1 MNHTTNYQL
10 PKWEKT
16 DRIQMKDFNDM
27 TATLDAALAAKA
39 EITFGQYT
47 GTGGHGNG
55 NETVLHLGFQPRAVV
70 VFGYAT
76 NGGDHMLM
84 VRPYTTAR
92 SCDGNNTS
100 CSVKW
105 LDDGVQWVNSFYES
119 TQFNRSGQTYYY
131 LALK

>member
-1 MNHTTNYQL
+1 MTKTTNYQL
-10 PKWEKT
+10 NQWAKS
-16 DRIQMKDFNDM
+16 DRLMMDDFNADN
-27 TATLDAALAAKA
+27 AKIDAALAAKA

-84 VRPYTTAR
+84 VRPCTTAR

-119 TQFNRSGQTYYY
+119 TQFNRPGQTYYY